1 MGVSSSQSLIA
12 LALTVVIV
20 FRFARRELRERT
32 VGARTLWLR
41 PAILLALAGY
51 LISLSSQFDPLGDG
65 EMFAVLAGGAG
76 LGLLVGWGIVR
87 NSRFAPAAVPHAV
100 RVSGNRVTF
109 GIWVAALAVRV
120 LARYILPYGAD
131 PRAQLPLN
139 SGTVMMTAVAF
150 AVIALA
156 FGREIRRY
164 GSVPVA
170 TIGNPET
177 MRPGTTTRQ

>member
-1 MGVSSSQSLIA
+1 M
-12 LALTVVIV
+12 
-20 FRFARRELRERT
+20 RKWR
-32 VGARTLWLR
+32 
-41 PAILLALAGY
+41 
-51 LISLSSQFDPLGDG
+51 
-65 EMFAVLAGGAG
+65 
-76 LGLLVGWGIVR
+76 GLLKDD
-87 NSRFAPAAVPHAV
+87 
-100 RVSGNRVTF
+100 
-109 GIWVAALAVRV
+109 
-120 LARYILPYGAD
+120 AD